1 MRGDVE
7 RSRTDTYTSWLVGL
21 IFIVL
26 ALGAAT
32 GFFVANPSL
41 QASYALP
48 EARLVLETVVAL
60 AALAVAVLAAT
71 RFSVEGQRI
80 DLLLC
85 AGFGATAIGGICFEI
100 VPSLGGEPLQAVE
113 AWAGLLA
120 RVTAISLVAAAAF
133 ARGRVAERT
142 RALVAV
148 GASVGT
154 ALATAWIAL
163 RIAGDSLTVVEPV
176 DGTRPAVLGLC
187 LALVA
192 LLALVAAVGFGVRFR
207 KERRSMDSWL
217 AVALTLLVFA
227 DLQYVLTP
235 TLTSEYLLQGDV
247 LRVLAY
253 GVLLVAVWRA
263 ILAAEF
269 GHAVSEERARVARE
283 IHDGLAQYLFAIST
297 HVSMLASGAPL
308 EKALPR
314 LQFAAEEAQQEA
326 KFAVLALSSASG
338 TASFDAALRRYVDF
352 LTSDGQLAVDLEVE
366 PGVRLAP
373 DEQIEVF
380 RIVQESLANVRKH
393 AGARHADVL
402 IGERN
407 GRRVVRVR
415 DDGTGFE
422 GGEKPA
428 GQGLKNMRR
437 RAESIEGGFSL
448 TSRPGLGTAL
458 EVVLRA

>member
-1 MRGDVE
+1 
-7 RSRTDTYTSWLVGL
+7 
-21 IFIVL
+21 
-26 ALGAAT
+26 
-32 GFFVANPSL
+32 
-41 QASYALP
+41 
-48 EARLVLETVVAL
+48 
-60 AALAVAVLAAT
+60 
-71 RFSVEGQRI
+71 
-80 DLLLC
+80 
-85 AGFGATAIGGICFEI
+85 
-100 VPSLGGEPLQAVE
+100 VPVLGGSPLQPVE

-120 RVTAISLVAAAAF
+120 RVTAVSLVAAAAF
-133 ARGRVAERT
+133 ARGRVVERK
-142 RALVAV
+142 RALLAV
-148 GASVGT
+148 GASVAT
-154 ALATAWIAL
+154 ALATAWLAL
-163 RIAGDSLTVVEPV
+163 RISGDSLTIVEPV
-176 DGTRPAVLGLC
+176 DGTRPAVLGLA
-187 LALVA
+187 LGLVA
-192 LLALVAAVGFGVRFR
+192 LLALVAAVGFGVRYR
-207 KERRSMDSWL
+207 RERRTMDSWL

-227 DLQYVLTP
+227 DLHYVLTP
-235 TLTSEYLLQGDV
+235 SLTSEYLLQGDL

-263 ILAAEF
+263 IRAAEF

-283 IHDGLAQYLFAIST
+283 IHDGLAQYLFAISA

-308 EKALPR
+308 EKALPK
-314 LQFAAEEAQQEA
+314 LQLAAEEAQQEA

-352 LTSDGQLAVDLEVE
+352 LTSDGQLAVDLEIE

-393 AGARHADVL
+393 AGARHAEVL

-415 DDGTGFE
+415 DDGEGFD
-422 GGEKPA
+422 GGERPA

-448 TSRPGLGTAL
+448 SSHPGQGTAL
-458 EVVLRA
+458 EVVLRV

>member
-1 MRGDVE
+1 ME
-7 RSRTDTYTSWLVGL
+7 RSRADTYTSWLVGL
-21 IFIVL
+21 IVIVL
-26 ALGAAT
+26 ALAAAT

-41 QASYALP
+41 QASYSLP

-60 AALAVAVLAAT
+60 AALAVAVLAGT

-100 VPSLGGEPLQAVE
+100 VPVLGGHALQPVE

-133 ARGRVAERT
+133 ARGRVVERR

-154 ALATAWIAL
+154 ALATAWVAL
-163 RIAGDSLTVVEPV
+163 RIGGESLTVVEPV
-176 DGTRPAVLGLC
+176 DGTRPTALGLG

-192 LLALVAAVGFGVRFR
+192 LLALVAAVGFGIRFR
-207 KERRSMDSWL
+207 RERRSMDSWL
-217 AVALTLLVFA
+217 AIALTLLVFA
-227 DLQYVLTP
+227 DLHYVLTP
-235 TLTSEYLLQGDV
+235 SLTSEYLLQGDL
-247 LRVLAY
+247 LRVVAY
-253 GVLLVAVWRA
+253 GLLLVAVWRA
-263 ILAAEF
+263 IRAAEF
-269 GHAVSEERARVARE
+269 GRAVSEERARVARE

-297 HVSMLASGAPL
+297 HVSMLASGASL
-308 EKALPR
+308 EKTLPK
-314 LQFAAEEAQQEA
+314 LQLAAEEAQQEA

-352 LTSDGQLAVDLEVE
+352 LTSDGQLAVDLEIE

-393 AGARHADVL
+393 AGARHAEVL

-415 DDGTGFE
+415 DDGTGFD

-437 RAESIEGGFSL
+437 RAESISGGFSL
-448 TSRPGLGTAL
+448 SSRPGQGTAL
-458 EVVLRA
+458 EVVLRV